1 MLSLTVIVWVQ
12 VVVLPQLSAAWY
24 VLVMMRGQLP
34 AHTSLIQV
42 TTGVPQLSVAITRVM
57 SGAGTSVTQA
67 TDILAGQVMAGGVLS
82 STVKFCAQLLT
93 LPQLSAMLYVRVT
106 VLGQS
111 PVAVW
116 LTRVKLPTT
125 SPQLSEAVP
134 PAAVN

>member
-1 MLSLTVIVWVQ
+1 
-12 VVVLPQLSAAWY
+12 
-24 VLVMMRGQLP
+24 
-34 AHTSLIQV
+34 
-42 TTGVPQLSVAITRVM
+42 
-57 SGAGTSVTQA
+57 
-67 TDILAGQVMAGGVLS
+67 MAGGVLS

-111 PVAVW
+111 PEAVW